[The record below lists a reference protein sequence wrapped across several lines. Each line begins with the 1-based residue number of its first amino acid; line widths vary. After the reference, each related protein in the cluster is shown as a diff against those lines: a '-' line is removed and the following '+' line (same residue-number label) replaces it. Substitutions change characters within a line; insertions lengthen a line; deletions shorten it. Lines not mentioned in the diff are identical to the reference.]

1 MGVGEPA
8 VLEIHGVNPLELPK
22 LYVTV
27 SVTDALGRSIPDL
40 AASEFAIAGQIA
52 ELGRLVDVE
61 HITNDN
67 LDFAVVL
74 ALDTSSSMF
83 GFPLNALKE
92 AANSFIDLIGDNAMV
107 ALIDFDSDS
116 QHILDFTTDQR
127 TLRAAIADLLAGG
140 TTALYQA
147 SLEAVELAANA
158 PTPRR
163 AVIILSDGHEYGGVS
178 SAEREDAR
186 TAAAHRG
193 VPVYTIGL
201 GYDQFDRD
209 YLQNLSAAGYGTF
222 SESPTPEQLK
232 ALYQGFASL
241 FRGQYVLTIEAD
253 LPLDGHR
260 YSLAVEL
267 ETAAGR
273 IASALGDVRAPI
285 PVPYITPLVE
295 LPLTPIRE
303 PTRFS
308 FAVAADDALAEVIL
322 ELDGVPVETIMEA
335 GAYGTTV
342 VPVQM
347 APGPHELTITA
358 RDVDGDA
365 AQVSQPFAVAALP
378 PEITVTSSLLEEP
391 VLTEP
396 TEVSVTVGGQT
407 RFATAKIMIDGV
419 AEASLEEE
427 IRLTLD
433 PYDFDAGLHDVEFIV
448 TNEADQAASQQ
459 LTFEVPPLPPVFEFE
474 GLESGDLLKEATQL
488 DLALIEAQPG
498 SALLS
503 RYRLNDGPDIPIEGE
518 IELDPRDLPPGE
530 HTITVAVEDQTTGET
545 SEETVDFSVPPLKPE
560 SVVAGLEAG
569 DELREDRRIEV
580 GVESQTEVLRVVARL
595 NGEEIERI
603 LEAPYEVDLDV
614 LDLPP
619 GDHTLEIQ
627 VVNEGLREEVTTIEF
642 SVAEEPAQTATAV
655 VVTATQRAVVTA
667 TARGAMTATQRAQVT
682 ATQEARATATEIVRA
697 AATQGARATATIQ
710 SLRERARE
718 NVRLTAT
725 QRTHATATEI
735 VRAAATQRAQVTA
748 TQEARATATQ
758 HAQVTATEIVRA
770 TATQEARTTATE
782 IVRATATQE
791 ARATAT
797 QEAQATATEIVRAT
811 ATQEAQATATE
822 IVRATATQEAQA
834 TATQRAQATATEIV
848 RATATQEAR
857 ATATEIVRA
866 TATEIVRATATQEA
880 QATATEIVRA
890 TATQEAQAT
899 ATEIVRATAT
909 QRAQATVTEI
919 VRTTATQEARATA
932 TEIMRATATQ
942 EAQATATEIVR
953 ATATQEARATATEIV
968 RATAT
973 QEARATATEI
983 VRVTATQRAQ
993 ATATEIVRA
1002 TATQEARATAT
1013 IQSLRERARENVRVT
1028 ATQRAHVTAT
1038 ARSQMTATQLAAAA
1052 TERALADA
1060 QATATEIMRATAT
1073 EIVRATATQ
1082 EARATAT
1089 IQSLREQ
1096 ARANVRLTAT
1106 QRAHV
1111 IAMARSQMT
1120 ATQLAAAATER
1131 ALADA
1136 QATATQEAQATAAQA
1151 AALATEAAATP
1162 TGALAAQQDEAVGT
1176 ATAEATLVAASV
1188 ADVEVEQTA
1197 PPQVVAAVV
1206 TATALPPSPT
1216 APLETTDLPEQ
1227 PLPTEE
1233 PLVVER
1239 SAASEET
1246 PVSETAVP
1254 PTPLPTESPTVTP
1267 TEPPTEAPT
1276 ETPTISPTVPSTVTA
1291 VPTEAR
1297 PEPTATLIPVEV
1309 APPAEPTDNTALLV
1323 VSVVVL
1329 LLLSTAFFL
1338 LRGRRG

>member
-27 SVTDALGRSIPDL
+27 SVTDALGRSVPDL

-273 IASALGDVRAPI
+273 IASAPGDVRAPI

-342 VPVQM
+342 VPLQM

-358 RDVDGDA
+358 RDVDGDV

-503 RYRLNDGPDIPIEGE
+503 RYHLNDGPDIPIEGE

-560 SVVAGLEAG
+560 SVIEGLEAG

-770 TATQEARTTATE
+770 TATQEARTTATQE
-782 IVRATATQE
+782 AQATATQR
-791 ARATAT
+791 AQATAT
-797 QEAQATATEIVRAT
+797 QDARATATEIVRAT

-822 IVRATATQEAQA
+822 IVRV

-866 TATEIVRATATQEA
+866 TAT
-880 QATATEIVRA
+880 
-890 TATQEAQAT
+890 
-899 ATEIVRATAT
+899 

-919 VRTTATQEARATA
+919 VRTTATQDARATA

-942 EAQATATEIVR
+942 EARATATEIVR

-973 QEARATATEI
+973 QEAQATATEI

-1028 ATQRAHVTAT
+1028 ATQRAHATAT

-1073 EIVRATATQ
+1073 QEARATATQ

-1089 IQSLREQ
+1089 EIV
-1096 ARANVRLTAT
+1096 RATAT

-1151 AALATEAAATP
+1151 AALATEATATP
-1162 TGALAAQQDEAVGT
+1162 TGPLAAQQDEAVGT

-1188 ADVEVEQTA
+1188 ADVEAEQTA

-1276 ETPTISPTVPSTVTA
+1276 EPPTISPTVPSTVTA

>member
-232 ALYQGFASL
+232 ALYRGFASL

-253 LPLDGHR
+253 LPLDGNR

-273 IASALGDVRAPI
+273 IASAPGDVRAPI

-358 RDVDGDA
+358 RDVDGDV

-474 GLESGDLLKEATQL
+474 GLESGDLLEEATQL

-748 TQEARATATQ
+748 TQEARATAT
-758 HAQVTATEIVRA
+758 EIVRA
-770 TATQEARTTATE
+770 AATQGAR
-782 IVRATATQE
+782 
-791 ARATAT
+791 
-797 QEAQATATEIVRAT
+797 
-811 ATQEAQATATE
+811 
-822 IVRATATQEAQA
+822 
-834 TATQRAQATATEIV
+834 
-848 RATATQEAR
+848 
-857 ATATEIVRA
+857 
-866 TATEIVRATATQEA
+866 
-880 QATATEIVRA
+880 
-890 TATQEAQAT
+890 AT

-909 QRAQATVTEI
+909 QRAQA
-919 VRTTATQEARATA
+919 TATQEARATA

-973 QEARATATEI
+973 QEARATAT
-983 VRVTATQRAQ
+983 
-993 ATATEIVRA
+993 
-1002 TATQEARATAT
+1002 

-1028 ATQRAHVTAT
+1028 ATQRAHATAT

-1060 QATATEIMRATAT
+1060 QATATEISRATATQEARATATQEARATAT

-1089 IQSLREQ
+1089 EIVRAVATQRAQATATEIVRATATQEARTTATQEARATATIQSLREQ
-1096 ARANVRLTAT
+1096 ARENVRLTAT

-1151 AALATEAAATP
+1151 AALATEATATP
-1162 TGALAAQQDEAVGT
+1162 TGPLAAQQDEAVGT
-1176 ATAEATLVAASV
+1176 ATAASATAEATLVAASV
-1188 ADVEVEQTA
+1188 ADVEAEQTA
-1197 PPQVVAAVV
+1197 PPQVAAVV

>member
-253 LPLDGHR
+253 LPLDGNR

-347 APGPHELTITA
+347 APGPYELTITA

-474 GLESGDLLKEATQL
+474 GLESGDLLEEATQL

-560 SVVAGLEAG
+560 SVIEGLEAG

-580 GVESQTEVLRVVARL
+580 EVESQTEVLRVVARL

-770 TATQEARTTATE
+770 TATQEA
-782 IVRATATQE
+782 
-791 ARATAT
+791 
-797 QEAQATATEIVRAT
+797 
-811 ATQEAQATATE
+811 
-822 IVRATATQEAQA
+822 QA
-834 TATQRAQATATEIV
+834 TATQRAQATATQD
-848 RATATQEAR
+848 A
-857 ATATEIVRA
+857 
-866 TATEIVRATATQEA
+866 
-880 QATATEIVRA
+880 
-890 TATQEAQAT
+890 
-899 ATEIVRATAT
+899 
-909 QRAQATVTEI
+909 
-919 VRTTATQEARATA
+919 
-932 TEIMRATATQ
+932 RATATQ

-993 ATATEIVRA
+993 ATATEIMRATATQEAQATATEIVRVTATQRAQAAATEIVRA

-1028 ATQRAHVTAT
+1028 ATQRAHATAT

-1073 EIVRATATQ
+1073 QEAQATATEIVRATATQEARATATEIVRATATQEARATATQEARATATEIVRATATQEARATATEIVRAVATQRAQATATEIVRATATQ

-1096 ARANVRLTAT
+1096 ARENVRLTAT

-1136 QATATQEAQATAAQA
+1136 QATATEISRATATQEAWATAAQA
-1151 AALATEAAATP
+1151 AALATEATATL
-1162 TGALAAQQDEAVGT
+1162 TGPLAAQQDEAVGT

-1188 ADVEVEQTA
+1188 ADVEAEQTA
-1197 PPQVVAAVV
+1197 PPQVAAVV

-1239 SAASEET
+1239 SAASEKT

>member
-273 IASALGDVRAPI
+273 IASAPGDVRAPI

-335 GAYGTTV
+335 GVYGTTV

-474 GLESGDLLKEATQL
+474 GLESGDLLEEATQL

-580 GVESQTEVLRVVARL
+580 EVESQTEVLRVVARL

-735 VRAAATQRAQVTA
+735 VRAAATQRAQATATQDARATATEIVRAAATQGARATATEIVRATATQRAQATATQRAQVTA

-770 TATQEARTTATE
+770 TATQEAQATATE
-782 IVRATATQE
+782 IVRATATQRAQATVTEIVRTTATQE
-791 ARATAT
+791 ARATATEIMRATAT
-797 QEAQATATEIVRAT
+797 QEAQATATEIVR
-811 ATQEAQATATE
+811 
-822 IVRATATQEAQA
+822 V

-899 ATEIVRATAT
+899 ATEIVR
-909 QRAQATVTEI
+909 
-919 VRTTATQEARATA
+919 
-932 TEIMRATATQ
+932 
-942 EAQATATEIVR
+942 
-953 ATATQEARATATEIV
+953 
-968 RATAT
+968 
-973 QEARATATEI
+973 
-983 VRVTATQRAQ
+983 VTATQRAQ

-1028 ATQRAHVTAT
+1028 ATQRAHATAT

-1073 EIVRATATQ
+1073 QEARATATQ

-1089 IQSLREQ
+1089 EIV
-1096 ARANVRLTAT
+1096 RATAT

-1136 QATATQEAQATAAQA
+1136 QATATQEARATAAQA

-1188 ADVEVEQTA
+1188 ADVEAEQTA
-1197 PPQVVAAVV
+1197 PPQVAAVV

-1276 ETPTISPTVPSTVTA
+1276 ETPTISPTVPSMVTA

>member
-358 RDVDGDA
+358 RDVDGDV

-474 GLESGDLLKEATQL
+474 GLESGDLLEEATQL

-748 TQEARATATQ
+748 TQ
-758 HAQVTATEIVRA
+758 
-770 TATQEARTTATE
+770 
-782 IVRATATQE
+782 
-791 ARATAT
+791 
-797 QEAQATATEIVRAT
+797 
-811 ATQEAQATATE
+811 
-822 IVRATATQEAQA
+822 
-834 TATQRAQATATEIV
+834 
-848 RATATQEAR
+848 
-857 ATATEIVRA
+857 
-866 TATEIVRATATQEA
+866 
-880 QATATEIVRA
+880 
-890 TATQEAQAT
+890 
-899 ATEIVRATAT
+899 
-909 QRAQATVTEI
+909 
-919 VRTTATQEARATA
+919 
-932 TEIMRATATQ
+932 
-942 EAQATATEIVR
+942 
-953 ATATQEARATATEIV
+953 
-968 RATAT
+968 
-973 QEARATATEI
+973 
-983 VRVTATQRAQ
+983 
-993 ATATEIVRA
+993 
-1002 TATQEARATAT
+1002 
-1013 IQSLRERARENVRVT
+1013 
-1028 ATQRAHVTAT
+1028 
-1038 ARSQMTATQLAAAA
+1038 
-1052 TERALADA
+1052 
-1060 QATATEIMRATAT
+1060 
-1073 EIVRATATQ
+1073 
-1082 EARATAT
+1082 
-1089 IQSLREQ
+1089 
-1096 ARANVRLTAT
+1096 
-1106 QRAHV
+1106 
-1111 IAMARSQMT
+1111 
-1120 ATQLAAAATER
+1120 
-1131 ALADA
+1131 
-1136 QATATQEAQATAAQA
+1136 
-1151 AALATEAAATP
+1151 
-1162 TGALAAQQDEAVGT
+1162 
-1176 ATAEATLVAASV
+1176 
-1188 ADVEVEQTA
+1188 
-1197 PPQVVAAVV
+1197 
-1206 TATALPPSPT
+1206 
-1216 APLETTDLPEQ
+1216 
-1227 PLPTEE
+1227 
-1233 PLVVER
+1233 
-1239 SAASEET
+1239 
-1246 PVSETAVP
+1246 
-1254 PTPLPTESPTVTP
+1254 
-1267 TEPPTEAPT
+1267 
-1276 ETPTISPTVPSTVTA
+1276 
-1291 VPTEAR
+1291 
-1297 PEPTATLIPVEV
+1297 
-1309 APPAEPTDNTALLV
+1309 
-1323 VSVVVL
+1323 
-1329 LLLSTAFFL
+1329 
-1338 LRGRRG
+1338 